1 MLLISIRS
9 ADKMRL
15 AFMISSLMHRKFI
28 FGYIK
33 NRNSPPWYRTMIF
46 SCLVGCEID
55 NSLLLLII
63 SPYWTPWLLLIYFNN
78 SSKDNLTANM
88 ISNISSLSKNID
100 IYAADIM
107 ECVTISYASPGT
119 RLSVIS
125 RYQGA
130 PDRLVP
136 GAAYVTTSTDCTGN
150 TVYWS

>member
-1 MLLISIRS
+1 
-9 ADKMRL
+9 
-15 AFMISSLMHRKFI
+15 
-28 FGYIK
+28 
-33 NRNSPPWYRTMIF
+33 
-46 SCLVGCEID
+46 
-55 NSLLLLII
+55 
-63 SPYWTPWLLLIYFNN
+63 
-78 SSKDNLTANM
+78 M

-136 GAAYVTTSTDCTGN
+136 GAAYVITSTDCTGD